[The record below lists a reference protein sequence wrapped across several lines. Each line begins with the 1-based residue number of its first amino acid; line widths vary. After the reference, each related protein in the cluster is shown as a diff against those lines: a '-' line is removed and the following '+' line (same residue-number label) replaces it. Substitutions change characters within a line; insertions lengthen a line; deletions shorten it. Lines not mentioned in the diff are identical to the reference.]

1 MLVELGVALVRERQQ
16 PEDLVEH
23 CRLDRHRLVEG
34 QAERVEQRVER
45 VPLLRAHR
53 DRSAGNRITSRI
65 ASLPVSTIVSRSIPI
80 PQPPV
85 GGIPYESAS
94 T

>member
-1 MLVELGVALVRERQQ
+1 MLVEPGVALVRQGQQ
-16 PEDLVEH
+16 PEHLVEDG
-23 CRLDRHRLVEG
+23 RLDRHRLVER
-34 QAERVEQRVER
+34 QPERIEQRVER
-45 VPLLRAHR
+45 VPLLRGHR
-53 DRSAGNRITSRI
+53 ERSAGNRITSRI

-85 GGIPYESAS
+85 GGMPYESAS